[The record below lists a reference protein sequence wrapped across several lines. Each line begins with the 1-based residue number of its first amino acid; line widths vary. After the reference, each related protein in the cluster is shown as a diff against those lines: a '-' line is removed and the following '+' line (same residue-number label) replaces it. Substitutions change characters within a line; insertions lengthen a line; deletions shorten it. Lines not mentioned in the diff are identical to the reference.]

1 MLATYSPS
9 RPGKRLNVRREPSPA
24 APVVRAMEAGT
35 EEATEVARGWVRL
48 ADGWADARFLTVTE
62 GFENLAIYD
71 TADNEAAKA
80 AAEAE
85 AEQAEA
91 ERAATDEEARAGLMK
106 LAKAE
111 LFKLAEDSGIKVAK
125 DSTKDELVSAILADE

>member
-80 AAEAE
+80 AAEA
-85 AEQAEA
+85 
-91 ERAATDEEARAGLMK
+91 
-106 LAKAE
+106 
-111 LFKLAEDSGIKVAK
+111 
-125 DSTKDELVSAILADE
+125 

>member
-35 EEATEVARGWVRL
+35 EEPTEVARGWVRL
-48 ADGWADARFLTVTE
+48 ADGWADARYLTVTE

-71 TADNEAAKA
+71 TADNE
-80 AAEAE
+80 
-85 AEQAEA
+85 
-91 ERAATDEEARAGLMK
+91 TDEEARAGLMK